1 MVDAV
6 TVSSDEME
14 ATFRPDR
21 GMLGTSLRHRG
32 EELFGPEG
40 LPLLAPWANRLG
52 ARRYEVD
59 GVVVELEGLDLHTD
73 PNGLPIHGTMMDR
86 PGWEIVDRGPGALT
100 TRFDFAAH
108 DDLLASFPFP
118 HRLTIDVTVEGSTLR
133 LATTLEATGDR
144 VVPVSFGYH
153 PYFRLRR
160 TARLRLPPRRHLRL
174 DARCLPT
181 GHVDDEPAEDEPLGD
196 RTFDDLYEV
205 GGRGATLGFAGD
217 GRSLTLSLDEGYPY
231 AQVFAPAGSDFVCL
245 EPMTAPVNALV
256 DGTCPLV
263 PPGEAFTAR
272 FSLHMESYSGR

>member
-1 MVDAV
+1 MAV
-6 TVSSDEME
+6 TVASDELE

-52 ARRYEVD
+52 AWRYEVD
-59 GVVVELEGLDLHTD
+59 GLVVELEGLDLHTD

-174 DARCLPT
+174 
-181 GHVDDEPAEDEPLGD
+181 
-196 RTFDDLYEV
+196 RTS
-205 GGRGATLGFAGD
+205 RWA
-217 GRSLTLSLDEGYPY
+217 
-231 AQVFAPAGSDFVCL
+231 
-245 EPMTAPVNALV
+245 
-256 DGTCPLV
+256 
-263 PPGEAFTAR
+263 TAR
-272 FSLHMESYSGR
+272 STTSTRWAAAVPRWASPATGGASRSASTRATRTPRSSPPPAATSCASNR